1 MIELSCKPGTDN
13 IKMKKETI
21 KSIKKASREKIP
33 LSCLK
38 GKVLP
43 SRKRKLIEKA
53 LNKEKCEEFGAGSED
68 GDRT

>member
-1 MIELSCKPGTDN
+1 
-13 IKMKKETI
+13 MKKETI
-21 KSIKKASREKIP
+21 KSIKKVSREKIP